1 MRAVVVFI
9 GVAAAISKIA
19 GQWVKRACLK
29 LATQNVQSSHVNQQF
44 NRRELNLHQSGVL
57 SMPG

>member
-29 LATQNVQSSHVNQQF
+29 LATQNV
-44 NRRELNLHQSGVL
+44 
-57 SMPG
+57 